1 MATLSLFSFEEN
13 IIIPYSIACRS
24 WFPCPPSLDN
34 PAIPGA
40 GTFVLCRIRPP
51 FFSKRN
57 YIKKLHSKERVF
69 NGTPAQK

>member
-1 MATLSLFSFEEN
+1 MATLSLFSFAEN
-13 IIIPYSIACRS
+13 IIILYSIACQS

-34 PAIPGA
+34 PPIPGA

-57 YIKKLHSKERVF
+57 YIKKTAFKRETF
-69 NGTPAQK
+69 